1 MKFCNAFLQ
10 ISVSLSRKNRY
21 SYFAFLAPKFLAC
34 AGPELKSVL
43 KIKNLLSFTNENK
56 ISNKIIW
63 AIFRDSAKSSKK
75 EPLNNEQITMKM
87 KKMVK
92 ALKNFSLTILI
103 TLSLLYETTII
114 KKRHIIQILTKALAY
129 VINGME
135 TQIKAA
141 K

>member
-1 MKFCNAFLQ
+1 MN
-10 ISVSLSRKNRY
+10 
-21 SYFAFLAPKFLAC
+21 
-34 AGPELKSVL
+34 
-43 KIKNLLSFTNENK
+43 
-56 ISNKIIW
+56 NKIIW

-114 KKRHIIQILTKALAY
+114 KKRHIIHILTKALAY